1 MVPLMRV
8 AALVL
13 AAGRGE
19 RLGADRPK
27 AFVPVAGRALLVH
40 SLVAIAAAQEIDQVI
55 PVLGRNDAR
64 AWDEL
69 ASELDSIPKL
79 SDPVIGGAERQDSMA
94 AGLAALPSDVTHV
107 AVHDAARPLV
117 APADVDSVVAAAV
130 RTGAAILAAPV
141 RDTIKRVRGGRVVE
155 TPPRAEC
162 YAAQTPQVFEVGIL
176 REALA
181 KAALDGRL
189 GTDEAEIVEA
199 LGVEVCVVA
208 GDPGNIKVTTAE
220 DLLLAERL
228 LAGRSRVGR
237 GDGGTLQ

>member
-1 MVPLMRV
+1 MVPPMRV

-19 RLGADRPK
+19 RLGTDRPK
-27 AFVPVAGRALLVH
+27 AFVRVAGRALLVH
-40 SLVAIAAAQEIDQVI
+40 SLAAIAAAQEIDQVI

-69 ASELDSIPKL
+69 ASQLDSISKL

-117 APADVDSVVAAAV
+117 SPADVDRVVRAAE

-141 RDTIKRVRGGRVVE
+141 RDTIKRVRGGRIVE
-155 TPPRAEC
+155 TPPRSEC
-162 YAAQTPQVFEVGIL
+162 FAAQTPQVFEAGML

-189 GTDEAEIVEA
+189 GTDDAEIVEV
-199 LGVEVCVVA
+199 LGIEVCVVS
-208 GDPGNIKVTTAE
+208 GDPGNIKITTAD
-220 DLLLAERL
+220 DLLLAERML
-228 LAGRSRVGR
+228 IAR
-237 GDGGTLQ
+237 GDGGAQA

>member
-1 MVPLMRV
+1 MSV

-27 AFVPVAGRALLVH
+27 AFVQVAGRALLVH
-40 SLVAIAAAQEIDQVI
+40 ALDALAASQEIDQVI
-55 PVLGRNDAR
+55 PVLGQNDR
-64 AWDEL
+64 PAWGEL
-69 ASELDSIPKL
+69 VLQLDSISKL

-94 AGLAALPSDVTHV
+94 AGLAVLAADVSHV

-117 APADVDSVVAAAV
+117 SPVDVDRVVQAAKRA
-130 RTGAAILAAPV
+130 GAAILAVPV
-141 RDTIKRVRGGRVVE
+141 RDTIKRVRAGRIVE
-155 TPPRAEC
+155 TPPRSEC
-162 YAAQTPQVFEVGIL
+162 FAAQTPQVFEVGIL

-181 KAALDGRL
+181 KAALDGRI

-199 LGVEVCVVA
+199 LGIEVCVVE
-208 GDPGNIKVTTAE
+208 GDPGNIKVTDAE

-228 LAGRSRVGR
+228 LAGRREGSAAE
-237 GDGGTLQ
+237 